1 MSQNVDGDRP
11 PAVTIRAYL
20 EADEAEVVA
29 LWTACGLVRPWNDPR
44 NDIARKLAV
53 QRDLFLVGRA
63 GPGDRLVAP
72 ARSAGVRLPE
82 KTTVAHRA
90 SGAERLVATVMAGY
104 DGHRG
109 WVNYLAVDP
118 ASRRLGLARSMMA
131 AVEERLRRLG
141 CAKINLQIRSDNRDA
156 IAFYQRIGFGED
168 AVLSMGKR
176 LERDDET

>member
-1 MSQNVDGDRP
+1 MSQNVEENRP
-11 PAVTIRAYL
+11 PAMAIRAYL

-44 NDIARKLAV
+44 KDIARKLAV

-63 GPGDRLVAP
+63 GD
-72 ARSAGVRLPE
+72 
-82 KTTVAHRA
+82 
-90 SGAERLVATVMAGY
+90 RLVATVMAGY

-118 ASRRLGLARSMMA
+118 GRRRLGLARSMMA

-141 CAKINLQIRSDNRDA
+141 CAKINLQIRHDNRDA

-176 LERDDET
+176 LARDDT

>member
-1 MSQNVDGDRP
+1 MSQNADGKRP
-11 PAVTIRAYL
+11 PAMTIRAYL
-20 EADEAEVVA
+20 EADEGEVVA

-44 NDIARKLAV
+44 KDIARKRAV
-53 QRDLFLVGRA
+53 QPELFLVA
-63 GPGDRLVAP
+63 LEADALV
-72 ARSAGVRLPE
+72 G
-82 KTTVAHRA
+82 
-90 SGAERLVATVMAGY
+90 TVMAGY

-109 WVNYLAVDP
+109 WINYLAVDP

-131 AVEERLRRLG
+131 AVEERLGRLG

-176 LERDDET
+176 LERDDS

>member
-1 MSQNVDGDRP
+1 MPLGIQDGAMSQNVQETPP
-11 PAVTIRAYL
+11 PAMTIRAYL

-44 NDIARKLAV
+44 KDIARKLAV
-53 QRDLFLVGRA
+53 QRDLFLVGIV
-63 GPGDRLVAP
+63 GDRI
-72 ARSAGVRLPE
+72 
-82 KTTVAHRA
+82 
-90 SGAERLVATVMAGY
+90 VATVMAGY

-118 ASRRLGLARSMMA
+118 ASRRLGLARAMMA
-131 AVEERLRRLG
+131 RVEERLRRLG
-141 CAKINLQIRSDNRDA
+141 CAKINLQIRTDNRDA

-176 LERDDET
+176 LARDET